1 MEGGEERERGARGE
15 MEGVRKEKRKGERE
29 REWGREEGGGG
40 GVWDNQLWEAL
51 LASICLEID
60 HMGEFLKSALSI
72 DVKNN
77 LKRSTLV
84 IIKSDTT
91 SQRQTWSDG

>member
-1 MEGGEERERGARGE
+1 MRWQGERKGEEEQEGE
-15 MEGVRKEKRKGERE
+15 MEGERTGEKKRE
-29 REWGREEGGGG
+29 REEGGGG
-40 GVWDNQLWEAL
+40 GVWNNQLWEAL

-60 HMGEFLKSALSI
+60 HMEVFLKSALSI

-84 IIKSDTT
+84 TIKSDTT
-91 SQRQTWSDG
+91 SQRRTWSNG